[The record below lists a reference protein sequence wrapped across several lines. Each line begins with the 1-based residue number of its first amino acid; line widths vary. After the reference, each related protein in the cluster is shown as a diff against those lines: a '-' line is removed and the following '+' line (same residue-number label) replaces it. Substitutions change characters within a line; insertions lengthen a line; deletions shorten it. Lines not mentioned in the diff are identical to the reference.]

1 MDEDTDTT
9 TCVCLKVALP
19 ECPEEFSV
27 QEYRQAIIDQL
38 MVEPESADGG
48 FYVFSLCGDGVLYRS
63 NCPELVK
70 ELQAIWNNEED
81 LQNWLANIR
90 KEIPGIQDQ
99 QIEEQ
104 IREGFVDQCP
114 IVKKLTL
121 QQKIA
126 FQGSFGDLD
135 GLATELKRKLDR
147 DYWRNIPNKYNIRN
161 AVDGCL
167 DESPQAEILVGGS
180 QYQETELRNSD
191 VWISGG

>member
-1 MDEDTDTT
+1 M
-9 TCVCLKVALP
+9 
-19 ECPEEFSV
+19 
-27 QEYRQAIIDQL
+27 QEYRQVIIDQL

-104 IREGFVDQCP
+104 IREGFVDQYP

-180 QYQETELRNSD
+180 QYQETELRNSN